1 MSWRNDPGRQAGPG
15 APRALSPRAG
25 IFLLVVGAILLFA
38 VTASSPSWL
47 NWRIV
52 GVVLVVSGI
61 LGLALPQRGRT
72 GSSDYPD
79 RMSRWVLP
87 GQFPSPD
94 DQVTGRNG
102 QDLRGSL
109 LVREISEE
117 DPPTLADDVLSLED
131 DPPL

>member
-1 MSWRNDPGRQAGPG
+1 MSWHNDAGKPAGPG
-15 APRALSPRAG
+15 SPRALSPRAG

-38 VTASSPSWL
+38 VTESSPSWL

-52 GVVLVVSGI
+52 GIVLVISGI
-61 LGLALPQRGRT
+61 LGLVLPQRSRGS
-72 GSSDYPD
+72 SSDYPD

-87 GQFPSPD
+87 GQFPGPGDPVS
-94 DQVTGRNG
+94 GRNG
-102 QDLRGSL
+102 EDLRGSL

>member
-1 MSWRNDPGRQAGPG
+1 MSWRNDPGSQAGPG

-38 VTASSPSWL
+38 VTASSSWL

-52 GVVLVVSGI
+52 GVVLAVSGI
-61 LGLALPQRGRT
+61 LGLVLPQRGRT
-72 GSSDYPD
+72 GSSEYPD

-87 GQFPSPD
+87 GQFPSPGD
-94 DQVTGRNG
+94 PVSGSNG